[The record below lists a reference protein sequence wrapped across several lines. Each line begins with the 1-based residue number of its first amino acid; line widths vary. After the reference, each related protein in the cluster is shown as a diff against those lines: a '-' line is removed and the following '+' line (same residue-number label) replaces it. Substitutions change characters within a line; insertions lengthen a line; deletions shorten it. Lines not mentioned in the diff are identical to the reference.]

1 MTTASGALGE
11 FLRGLLRDEDA
22 AQQYLLDPRA
32 ALTAAGLSLVTA
44 ADIRSAADTLGLADS
59 GVRSRNASA
68 EAGSD
73 VTEVIRNVL
82 QHNYIGGD
90 AYRNILSCGDLSQ
103 EFDPAA
109 EHM

>member
-22 AQQYLLDPRA
+22 AQQYLLDPEA
-32 ALTAAGLSLVTA
+32 ALTAAGLSLVTV
-44 ADIRSAADTLGLADS
+44 ADIRSAADSLGLAQCRLKS
-59 GVRSRNASA
+59 PLFVA
-68 EAGSD
+68 EVVPDA
-73 VTEVIRNVL
+73 TEVIRSVL
-82 QHNYIGGD
+82 RHNYTGGS

-109 EHM
+109 GSA